1 MPVEKKKRI
10 GTYIRSS
17 VVAGEYYD
25 SYIPRPLP
33 PDPPLRVDELY
44 PLLDHA
50 NAALGRLDGL
60 CAAFPDT
67 SIFLYMYIRKEAVL
81 SSQIEGTRSS
91 LSDLLLSENTR
102 APGVPSDEDVVSVSR
117 YVRAME
123 YGIERLEELPLS
135 LRLIREIH
143 ERLMDKEHDSHAR
156 PGEFRTSQNWIGG
169 SRPSTARF
177 VPPPAEN
184 LMECLGSLEN
194 FLHDKT
200 IGLPVL
206 VKAALV
212 HVQFE
217 TIHPFLDGNGRVGRL
232 LITFTLYA
240 WGIIK
245 EPFLYLSL
253 YFRINR
259 PDYYDHLQ
267 AVRETGDWEDWIRF
281 FLEGVIETADQAALT
296 AKAVTGLFEKD
307 RARIE
312 SSGKSTPGLLKVYD
326 HLKHRPV
333 STTTGI
339 RERCGVSLPTVLRCL
354 SRLEMLGIVKE
365 ITGRGRHKIFVYAE
379 YLNTLNRDT
388 EAVNYR

>member
-1 MPVEKKKRI
+1 MQKKKRI

-25 SYIPRPLP
+25 SYVPRPLP
-33 PDPPLRVDELY
+33 PAPPLCMDELY
-44 PLLDHA
+44 PLLDHG

-60 CAAFPDT
+60 CAALPDT

-91 LSDLLLSENTR
+91 LSDLLLSENTG
-102 APGVPSDEDVVSVSR
+102 APGVPSDEDVASVSR

-123 YGIERLEELPLS
+123 YGIERLDELPLS

-143 ERLMDKEHDSHAR
+143 EKLMDKEHDSHAR

-169 SRPSTARF
+169 LRPSTARF
-177 VPPPAEN
+177 VPPPPEN
-184 LMECLGSLEN
+184 LTECLGSLED

-200 IGLPVL
+200 VRLPAL

-212 HVQFE
+212 HAQFE

-232 LITFTLYA
+232 LITFTLRF

-245 EPFLYLSL
+245 EPLLYLSL

-259 PDYYDHLQ
+259 RAYYDHLQ
-267 AVRETGDWEDWIRF
+267 AVRETGDWEAWVRF

-296 AKAVTGLFEKD
+296 AKTLTGLFEKD
-307 RARIE
+307 GARIE
-312 SSGKSTPGLLKVYD
+312 SSGKSTPGLLKIYD
-326 HLKHRPV
+326 HLKHCPV
-333 STTTGI
+333 ITTTGI

-354 SRLEMLGIVKE
+354 GRLEMLGIVKE
-365 ITGRGRHKIFVYAE
+365 ITGRDRHKIFVYAE
-379 YLNTLNRDT
+379 YLDILKRD
-388 EAVNYR
+388 AIP